1 MVLNMAKKK
10 DTTTVE
16 KPTLRTA
23 QEEIV
28 RIQIKRFRRDYNE
41 YLERPD
47 TQKLVDFFFGR
58 IYDLEAQDTIIQI
71 AINTY
76 DKFKNQ
82 LSSETRENLE
92 NLIELNKL
100 THELDME
107 MAKLLIEKGWEEG
120 QEITFEEYFEMFK
133 QLDNEEARR
142 KQLMMA
148 LRSMMVSYQ
157 LAHKPFSEL
166 LLKAAR
172 GFAVMFGVL
181 PLYDFADEGY
191 KATKAVK
198 ADVFNKFID
207 TVTET
212 ELAYIVDAFGE

>member
-1 MVLNMAKKK
+1 MAKKK
-10 DTTTVE
+10 EATLVIE
-16 KPTLRTA
+16 KDILRKA

-28 RIQIKRFRRDYNE
+28 RIQVKRFRKDYKE
-41 YLERPD
+41 YLERDD
-47 TQKLVDFFFGR
+47 TTKLVDFFFGK

-71 AINTY
+71 AISTY

-100 THELDME
+100 THDLDVA
-107 MAKLLIEKGWEEG
+107 MAERLIQKGWEEG
-120 QEITFEEYFEMFK
+120 QEISFDEYFDLYKE
-133 QLDNEEARR
+133 LDNEEARR
-142 KQLMMA
+142 KQLLMA

-181 PLYDFADEGY
+181 PLHEFADEGY

-198 ADVFNKFID
+198 GDVFNKFID
-207 TVTET
+207 TVTEN
-212 ELAYIVDAFGE
+212 ELNYIVAAFGE

>member
-1 MVLNMAKKK
+1 M
-10 DTTTVE
+10 
-16 KPTLRTA
+16 LRKA

-28 RIQIKRFRRDYNE
+28 RLQVTRFRKDYKE
-41 YLERPD
+41 YLDRSD
-47 TQKLVDFFFGR
+47 TQQLVKFFFGK

-71 AINTY
+71 AITTY
-76 DKFKNQ
+76 DKFKTQ

-100 THELDME
+100 THDLDKK
-107 MAKLLIEKGWEEG
+107 MAQLLLDSGWQEG
-120 QEITFEEYFEMFK
+120 EEITLDRYFELYK
-133 QLDNEEARR
+133 ELGHEDERRHQLYLAM
-142 KQLMMA
+142 K
-148 LRSMMVSYQ
+148 SMMVSYQ

-166 LLKAAR
+166 ILKAAK

-181 PLYDFADEGY
+181 ALHEFAEEGY

-207 TVTET
+207 VVTEN
-212 ELAYIVDAFGE
+212 EIAYIEKAFGA